1 MNTRDGKTVSLTWT
15 NYFSIIF
22 FFTISLPLACFQ
34 TVLAP
39 FIFRSNSY
47 NSKNLTRRIGDTFV
61 RTSTIYLPLAEI
73 QPLVGSGL
81 DQYQLWVK
89 KYQPELG
96 ALVDELPLGSDD
108 GGRDERGHLFWIG
121 PKRTEKV
128 ILYFPGGAYMFQVAE
143 MMLRFWKYAQLEWE
157 KQGFEISIAVLSY
170 CMLSSLASKQ
180 NLLTP
185 IQAVGSDPN
194 AAFPTQLFQATQALQ
209 YLLSE
214 GCNPSDIQIV
224 GDSAGGNLVA
234 QLLSHMVHPFPVPSL
249 VPPINLSPG
258 TRLRGVFMISPWVSL
273 SNPDQWGPTFR
284 SKDYDVSVYKN
295 LQEAGERYVNT
306 ISNIKNKIHDLSQ
319 VVPYAEPVLAPDNWY
334 SDLHNTVVDR
344 ILVTAGKEERL
355 SDQIQVFFE
364 QKIRPYHSDAIL
376 LVQDGGI
383 HDDVIMDFLFSDTPL
398 ENGLTPVVLEWI
410 AKGFRTV

>member
-1 MNTRDGKTVSLTWT
+1 MIADTRDGKTVSLTWI
-15 NYFSIIF
+15 NYFSIIL

-39 FIFRSNSY
+39 FIFRANSY
-47 NSKNLTRRIGDTFV
+47 NSKTLTRRIGDTFV
-61 RTSTIYLPLAEI
+61 RASTAYLPLAVV
-73 QPLVGSGL
+73 QYFVGSGL
-81 DQYQLWVK
+81 DQYQRWVK
-89 KYQPELG
+89 KYQPEIG
-96 ALVDELPLGSDD
+96 ALVVELPLDFDD
-108 GGRDERGHLFWIG
+108 EGKGERGRVFWIG

-128 ILYFPGGAYMFQVAE
+128 LLYFPGGAYMFQVTE
-143 MMLRFWKYAQLEWE
+143 MMLRFWKFAQLEWE
-157 KQGFEISIAVLSY
+157 KQGLKIGIAVLSY
-170 CMLSSLASKQ
+170 S
-180 NLLTP
+180 
-185 IQAVGSDPN
+185 VGSDPN
-194 AAFPTQLFQATQALQ
+194 AAFPTQLYQATQALE

-234 QLLSHMVHPFPVPSL
+234 QLLSHLVHPFPVSSL
-249 VPPINLSPG
+249 VPPTNLPPG

-284 SKDYDVSVYKN
+284 SKDYDVTVYKN

-306 ISNIKNKIHDLSQ
+306 ISNIKNKIDDLSQ

-334 SDLHNTVVDR
+334 STLPNTVVDR

-355 SDQIQVFFE
+355 SNQIRVFFE
-364 QKIRPYHSDAIL
+364 QKIRPHYSDAIL

-383 HDDVIMDFLFSDTPL
+383 HDDVFMDFLFSDTPL
-398 ENGLTPVVLEWI
+398 ENRLTPVVLEWI

>member
-1 MNTRDGKTVSLTWT
+1 MIADTRDGKTVSLTWA

-39 FIFRSNSY
+39 FTFRSNSY
-47 NSKNLTRRIGDTFV
+47 NSKSLTRRIGDTFV
-61 RTSTIYLPLAEI
+61 RASTAHLPLAEI
-73 QPLVGSGL
+73 QSSVGTGL
-81 DQYQLWVK
+81 DQYQRWAK
-89 KYQPELG
+89 KHQPELG
-96 ALVDELPLGSDD
+96 ALVVELPLDSDD
-108 GGRDERGHLFWIG
+108 DEGRGERGRLLWIG

-128 ILYFPGGAYMFQVAE
+128 LLYFPGGAYMFQVAE

-157 KQGFEISIAVLSY
+157 KQGLEIGIAVLSY
-170 CMLSSLASKQ
+170 S
-180 NLLTP
+180 
-185 IQAVGSDPN
+185 VGPDPN
-194 AAFPTQLFQATQALQ
+194 AAFPIQLFQATQALQ

-214 GCNPSDIQIV
+214 GYNPSDIQIV

-234 QLLSHMVHPFPVPSL
+234 QLLSHMVHPFPVSSL
-249 VPPINLSPG
+249 VPPTNLPPG
-258 TRLRGVFMISPWVSL
+258 TRLRGVLMISPWVSL

-284 SKDYDVSVYKN
+284 SKDYDVTVYKN
-295 LQEAGERYVNT
+295 LQAAGERYVNT
-306 ISNIKNKIHDLSQ
+306 ISNIKHKIDDLSQ

-355 SDQIQVFFE
+355 SDQIQVFFK

-383 HDDVIMDFLFSDTPL
+383 HDDVIMDFMFSDTPL
-398 ENGLTPVVLEWI
+398 ENELTPVVLEWI